1 MNRCAEPT
9 RAAQFFCVSDFQKLV
24 VYQKWRRFARRM
36 VEYYPRVRK
45 KSRRLAD
52 QLERAVESIGDA
64 IAEGRGRATDKDFA
78 NFMTTAIS
86 SATEAEHHLLRA
98 HDYGVLKDIE
108 HRSLH
113 EGLIEI
119 RKMLIGLRRTL
130 RGE

>member
-1 MNRCAEPT
+1 
-9 RAAQFFCVSDFQKLV
+9 VSDFEKLLA
-24 VYQKWRRFARRM
+24 YQKWRRLARRL
-36 VEYYPRVRK
+36 VEYYPRIRK

-78 NFMTTAIS
+78 GFITTAIA

-98 HDYGVLKDIE
+98 LDYGVLTKDE
-108 HRSLH
+108 HRSLSIDLV
-113 EGLIEI
+113 EV
-119 RKMLIGLRRTL
+119 RKMLTGLRRRL

>member
-1 MNRCAEPT
+1 MRFRPKFA
-9 RAAQFFCVSDFQKLV
+9 FSGVSDFAKLLA
-24 VYQKWRRFARRM
+24 YQKWRCFARRM

-78 NFMTTAIS
+78 NFITIAIA

-98 HDYGVLKDIE
+98 LDYGIFTEGE
-108 HRSLH
+108 HRSLSDDLV
-113 EGLIEI
+113 EV
-119 RKMLIGLRRTL
+119 RKMLIGLRRRL

>member
-1 MNRCAEPT
+1 MPNFE
-9 RAAQFFCVSDFQKLV
+9 KLV
-24 VYQKWRRFARRM
+24 AYQKWRTLARRM

-45 KSRRLAD
+45 NSRRLAD

-78 NFMTTAIS
+78 NFITMSIA

-98 HDYGVLKDIE
+98 LDFGILTEEE
-108 HRSLH
+108 HGSLRDDLV
-113 EGLIEI
+113 EV
-119 RKMLIGLRRTL
+119 RKILIGLRRRL

>member
-1 MNRCAEPT
+1 MSNFEN
-9 RAAQFFCVSDFQKLV
+9 LV
-24 VYQKWRRFARRM
+24 AYQKWRSFARRM
-36 VEYYPRVRK
+36 VDYYPRIRK

-78 NFMTTAIS
+78 NFLTTAIA

-98 HDYGVLKDIE
+98 LDFGIFKEDE
-108 HRSLH
+108 HRSLCDD
-113 EGLIEI
+113 LIEI
-119 RKMLIGLRRTL
+119 RKILIGLRRRL

>member
-1 MNRCAEPT
+1 
-9 RAAQFFCVSDFQKLV
+9 
-24 VYQKWRRFARRM
+24 M

-52 QLERAVESIGDA
+52 QLERAIESIGDA

-78 NFMTTAIS
+78 HFITTAIA

-98 HDYGVLKDIE
+98 LDVGIFTEDE
-108 HRSLH
+108 HRSLCDD
-113 EGLIEI
+113 LIEI
-119 RKMLIGLRRTL
+119 RKILIGLRKRL

>member
-1 MNRCAEPT
+1 
-9 RAAQFFCVSDFQKLV
+9 VSNFEKLV
-24 VYQKWRRFARRM
+24 AYQKWRRFARRM
-36 VEYYPRVRK
+36 VEHYPRIRK

-78 NFMTTAIS
+78 NFITTAIS

-98 HDYGVLKDIE
+98 LDFEILTDDE
-108 HRSLH
+108 HNSLR
-113 EGLIEI
+113 EDLIEV
-119 RKMLIGLRRTL
+119 RKILIGLRRRL